1 MWPDFCFH
9 CFYLCTWMTVKVS
22 SLAQPQGLFQGLG
35 YMQKHF
41 HPFKSPE
48 CCRTVFDR
56 CRPDPSRVQQPVT
69 LRHCEAFL
77 FKTFCK
83 LFWVLQL
90 LKGYFNTHWKWMILN
105 PKAIAYHTLPD
116 GQLAPEQ
123 QPLPRLT
130 SQANT
135 PGCSNPFCFPPW
147 MHKAFSEKRYL
158 ASGKNCWAQESPFW
172 LGSLQP
178 PIDSSWDLP
187 VTAEIQMGFTP
198 LWLVSITV
206 HCAVVSTRA
215 SYFWGSDVAGHWIH
229 ISSTQNCP
237 FLYLAGDRAS
247 WMK

>member
-130 SQANT
+130 PQ
-135 PGCSNPFCFPPW
+135 FCFIIWWHTVWSMPLVGWGQLLWFCPLLAPCAPPLLMLKEQYENLRNRNLLGSVW
-147 MHKAFSEKRYL
+147 HCSATNKTFVCYQLFFLKPKRRIL
-158 ASGKNCWAQESPFW
+158 GDIMKKKNCP
-172 LGSLQP
+172 
-178 PIDSSWDLP
+178 SW
-187 VTAEIQMGFTP
+187 
-198 LWLVSITV
+198 
-206 HCAVVSTRA
+206 
-215 SYFWGSDVAGHWIH
+215 
-229 ISSTQNCP
+229 N
-237 FLYLAGDRAS
+237 
-247 WMK
+247 